1 MEPKTSDIFD
11 AIRELKFWLGVEL
24 TRFDYP
30 ADALNGLF
38 LAIFDFLRA
47 VAPYRQ
53 GDVEE

>member
-53 GDVEE
+53 GEVE